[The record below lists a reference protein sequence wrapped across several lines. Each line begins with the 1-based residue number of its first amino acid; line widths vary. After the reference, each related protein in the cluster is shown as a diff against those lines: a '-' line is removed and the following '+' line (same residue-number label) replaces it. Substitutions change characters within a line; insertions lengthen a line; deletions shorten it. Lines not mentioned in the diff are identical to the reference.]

1 MNERWYDKSVEQTAE
16 RLKTDINSGLTR
28 EAVKSRRRRVGKNE
42 IFSVPRTSFKTYLR
56 QMLTDF
62 TSVLL
67 LLTVIVASFF
77 ERKVSMAAIAVMLV
91 IYYAVAIFAYVKAQ
105 RVLEGMGRYALP
117 NAKVMREG
125 RLYMVKQEQLV
136 QGDII
141 FLSAGD
147 IVPCDARIVDAEG
160 LEALEAN
167 VTSVPRAVRKNAGF
181 ISYQDISPAQQ
192 QNMLF
197 ASTIL
202 TDGSCKAIVCGVGE
216 DTLVCKMRKNVPVV
230 NHERLAILE
239 SLKKFMS
246 LWALIMTG
254 AVIVLTA
261 LDVIIG
267 TGNDGIFEIFST
279 SLSLAAASMSE
290 FYAAFAYII
299 LACGIFNAVKKYHD
313 INSGALMKNTSKLD
327 TIKDLTC
334 LIVPKE
340 GVFSVR
346 DMRIEKVWANGDLR
360 NAGEHGYERNC
371 SRVLKYALLSTGLY
385 GASRLTDSRIKSAD
399 VYTAEEESIVTECD
413 KHGIYNIEL
422 DRNYPMVAHVSS
434 GPESRFDTTLAAFEN
449 THVVAVRGEYH
460 SLLDNCRYYIEEGR
474 VYDMTP
480 EKRHQIKVSAALMIK
495 EAYRVVAI
503 ASKETIYNNL
513 KRLSACQSD
522 LIFEGFLA
530 IREPLLPGAAKNVS
544 RFNTAGIKVIM
555 VCPDVSEHNR
565 CLAKT
570 LGIIKD
576 DSEAVT
582 GRAISRMSEIDFLDN
597 AHNYRLYE
605 GLDITQKRYLL
616 NYLKSDGEK
625 VGVLG
630 AELEDIILLR
640 DADVSYAQSITISG
654 GKNGI
659 DLTDEQVS
667 RPIRSSAYGGRTVG
681 CEALKF
687 VSDVIISEADKKGS
701 GGINAIMDSIMCAGV
716 IYRNF
721 LRMTRYMITSQLAR
735 LFIVMCTAIL
745 GESFMSPAQILFCGL
760 VMDFLAIMII
770 AFERPNSDILNKR
783 DEAENKLGQPL
794 ASNPQSIIL
803 GLFWAIV
810 ALLCARLM
818 VSFGVIAGAEQI
830 STCIFLSFIL
840 SQIVALNESMKEKSI
855 FIPNIKINT
864 VYLLSFVFVCLFV
877 LLSFLIPGF
886 GAIFGITAVSG
897 SAWIGIL
904 TVPAL
909 LLVVCEIYKIIVG
922 ANKN

>member
-16 RLKTDINSGLTR
+16 RLKTDINTGLSR
-28 EAVKSRRRRVGKNE
+28 EAVKNRRRRVGKNE
-42 IFSVPRTSFKTYLR
+42 IFSVPKTSFKTYLR

-77 ERKVSMAAIAVMLV
+77 ERRASMAAIAVMLV
-91 IYYAVAIFAYVKAQ
+91 LYYAVAIFAYVKAQ

-117 NAKVMREG
+117 NAKVMRGG

-147 IVPCDARIVDAEG
+147 IVPCDARIIESEG
-160 LEALEAN
+160 LEALENN
-167 VTSVPRAVRKNAGF
+167 VTSVARAVKKDGKF

-192 QNMLF
+192 LNMLF

-202 TDGSCKAIVCGVGE
+202 TEGTCKAIVCGVGD

-267 TGNDGIFEIFST
+267 TGTDGIFDIFST

-313 INSGALMKNTSKLD
+313 INAGALMKNTSKLD

-340 GVFSVR
+340 GVFSIR
-346 DMRIEKVWANGDLR
+346 DMCIEKVWANGDLR
-360 NAGEHGYERNC
+360 NAGERGYERNC
-371 SRVLKYALLSTGLY
+371 SRVLRYALLSTGLY
-385 GASRLTDSRIKSAD
+385 GSNHIVNMQNGNAFTS
-399 VYTAEEESIVTECD
+399 EEEAILTECD
-413 KHGIYNIEL
+413 KYGIYNIEL
-422 DRNYPMVAHVSS
+422 DRTYPLIEHISAGSR
-434 GPESRFDTTLAAFEN
+434 SRFDTTLTSFDN
-449 THVVAVRGEYH
+449 THVVAVRGEYN
-460 SLLDNCRYYIEEGR
+460 SILDNCRYYIEEGR

-480 EKRHQIKVSAALMIK
+480 EKRHEIKVNAALMIK
-495 EAYRVVAI
+495 EAYRVVAV
-503 ASKETIYNNL
+503 ASKDTIYNNM
-513 KRLSACQSD
+513 KRLSSCQSD

-544 RFNTAGIKVIM
+544 KFNSAGIKVIM
-555 VCPDVSEHNR
+555 VCPDVSEHNT

-570 LGIIKD
+570 LGVVKD
-576 DSEAVT
+576 DSEVIT
-582 GRAISRMSEIDFLDN
+582 GAQICKMSEDDFRDN
-597 AHNYRLYE
+597 AGTYRLYE
-605 GLDITQKRYLL
+605 GLDINQKRFLL
-616 NYLKSDGEK
+616 HYLKSCGEK

-630 AELEDIILLR
+630 AELEDIILLK
-640 DADVSYAQSITISG
+640 DADVSYSQSITISG

-659 DLTDEQVS
+659 DLTDEHATKPM
-667 RPIRSSAYGGRTVG
+667 RRSAYGGRNVG

-687 VSDVIISEADKKGS
+687 VSDVIISEADKRGS

-735 LFIVMCTAIL
+735 LFIVMCTAVL
-745 GESFMSPAQILFCGL
+745 GESLMSPAQILFCRL
-760 VMDFLAIMII
+760 VVDFLAIMII
-770 AFERPNSDILNKR
+770 AFERPNFDILYKR

-794 ASNPQSIIL
+794 RSNPQSIIL
-803 GLFWAIV
+803 GLFWAV
-810 ALLCARLM
+810 AALLTARLM
-818 VSFGVIAGAEQI
+818 VSLGVISGAEQI
-830 STCIFLSFIL
+830 STCIFLSFIF

-855 FIPNIKINT
+855 FIPNITINT
-864 VYLLSFVFVCLFV
+864 VYLLSIVFIALFI
-877 LLSFLIPGF
+877 LLSFVFPGF
-886 GAIFGITAVSG
+886 GAFFGIAFIPSA
-897 SAWIGIL
+897 AWIGIL
-904 TVPAL
+904 AVPAL
-909 LLVVCEIYKIIVG
+909 LLIVCEIYKIIVG
-922 ANKN
+922 LNKN